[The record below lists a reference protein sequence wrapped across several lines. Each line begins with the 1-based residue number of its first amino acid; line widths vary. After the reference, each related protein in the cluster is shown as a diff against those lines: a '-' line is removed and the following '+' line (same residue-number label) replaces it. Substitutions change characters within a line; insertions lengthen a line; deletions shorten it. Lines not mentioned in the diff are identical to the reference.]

1 MKYNLEEVLKGNYI
15 KKTLRVN
22 SSEELDQ
29 LGEFYG
35 QGSLLHFINKFPVR
49 WYGGTSRVSNHWGSK
64 HLLVGGGWDNEDKIS
79 PNDISVKEFFN
90 LNGFTPKTEE
100 ITKKSFFFE
109 QQGTYTVP
117 ETVLSYSN
125 RGEMEELEGLLQE
138 LNKFI
143 L

>member
-15 KKTLRVN
+15 KKTLKVN

-35 QGSLLHFINKFPVR
+35 QGSLLYFINKFPVR
-49 WYGGTSRVSNHWGSK
+49 WYGGTSRVGNHWGSK
-64 HLLVGGGWDNEDKIS
+64 QLLVGGGWDYADHIS
-79 PNDISVKEFFN
+79 PNDISVQDFFN
-90 LNGFTPKTEE
+90 LNGFTPKTKE
-100 ITKKSFFFE
+100 ITKKDFRFE

-125 RGEMEELEGLLQE
+125 REEMEELEGLLQE